1 MKSFKSFLRAVHV
14 ALVLAVTALWIPPAN
29 AANLTTNIVTSD
41 FLPALVAATVSG
53 DAYVNDGRTFL
64 VVTNGGGAPI
74 TVTVAVQRTTIKV
87 PGAGTVTFAAIPV
100 TVNAGVTKW
109 ISVPQGPYNNDSGRV
124 VVTYSGVTSVTVGA
138 FRVPQL

>member
-1 MKSFKSFLRAVHV
+1 MKRFILSI
-14 ALVLAVTALWIPPAN
+14 ALALACVGAS
-29 AANLTTNIVTSD
+29 AANLATQTISSD
-41 FLPALVAATVSG
+41 FTVSLAAATVSG

-100 TVNAGVTKW
+100 TVAAGATKW
-109 ISVPQGPYNNDSGRV
+109 ISVPQGPYNNSSGRV

-138 FRVPQL
+138 VRVPQL